1 MDRGFEVDIHRD
13 ESRLKKQVACLM
25 RHQLH
30 NNFKK
35 NRFFVFLLLICTAIS
50 TVLVLMLKDRVGV
63 GVSGWFLFFTAFL
76 WLGAIVFGGTALLN
90 YVNGK
95 RLTKRSVEEY
105 LALAPRS
112 SLHADNES
120 ISYITGDYKLT
131 HPWSAITEWFEKDGT
146 LFLVPEQQILKA
158 FYFSKDDIGEEAYEQ
173 LRSLATSKIR

>member
-25 RHQLH
+25 RHQLS

-90 YVNGK
+90 YINGK
-95 RLTKRSVEEY
+95 RLTKNSVEEY

-112 SLHADNES
+112 SLHADDES
-120 ISYITGDYKLT
+120 ISYITGDNKLT
-131 HPWSAITEWFEKDGT
+131 HPWSAITEWFEEDGT

-158 FYFSKDDIGEEAYEQ
+158 FYFSKEDIGEEADVQ